1 MDGCQLL
8 INNAPAPPLKKDRE
22 EPIRGVE
29 NDPSFQRQLCLGS
42 DKPKSCKEKLIRD
55 LKTRRE
61 ALGWSAE
68 KVGDRLGLDETVI
81 AQWERGDTSP
91 RLDAVVNWASAL
103 GLTLSVTPA
112 EREARRGLQVDWDSR
127 RISIDGT
134 FIRLAP
140 MEWKALER
148 LAAAPGQLVPHVDL
162 FHHLYGADEPYRAQS
177 TAIRGLIIKLRRLL
191 PPLRI
196 EVQRGCG
203 YVISGIASSSSRG
216 APQGDAAPQPRAPTP
231 EKPREPVA
239 LTPIS
244 IVLDHTTIRR
254 KLVEII
260 PEAEA
265 RHVAAPPA
273 RPNPCRA
280 EELTSIERFLAERG
294 VTHCPDVAAIQHAP
308 LPTLVWDKMKRKW
321 VRPPSI
327 TRKAS

>member
-61 ALGWSAE
+61 ALSWSAE
-68 KVGDRLGLDETVI
+68 EVGDRLGLDETVI
-81 AQWERGDTSP
+81 AQWERGDISP

-112 EREARRGLQVDWDSR
+112 EREARRGLQVDWQAR
-127 RISIDGT
+127 RISVDAT
-134 FIRLAP
+134 SIRRAP

-162 FHHLYGADEPYRAQS
+162 FHHLYGADKPYGAQS

-196 EVQRGCG
+196 EVEWGRG
-203 YVISGIASSSSRG
+203 YVISGIASSSSREE
-216 APQGDAAPQPRAPTP
+216 PRGDAAAEPVAPTP
-231 EKPREPVA
+231 ENAREPVA
-239 LTPIS
+239 LTSIS
-244 IVLDHTTIRR
+244 IVLDQTTIRR
-254 KLVEII
+254 KLIDI
-260 PEAEA
+260 SEADA
-265 RHVAAPPA
+265 RRGAAPQV
-273 RPNPCRA
+273 RPNPGRA

-294 VTHCPDVAAIQHAP
+294 VTRCPDVATIQHAP
-308 LPTLVWDKMKRKW
+308 LPTLVWDKMKRRW
-321 VRPPSI
+321 VRPPNI